1 MIRALLDW
9 VLELLPDHDID
20 GNLLQNPPENKV
32 GEYPHHPIVYARPI
46 GELLGA
52 MVLVF
57 LAVIGPASIGWLPL
71 LLAAALIGH
80 AAYIALRDRRDI
92 FVLTDMRVFRVT
104 GIFSTKRATV
114 PINRILDVTVER
126 PLLGRWPLSYGH
138 MTFESAAQEQGVRHI
153 RYIADVD
160 LIDRAIQKVVQDA
173 GLRGRRPDQRG
184 SAAEQQR
191 MIDQQHFTN
200 GG

>member
-1 MIRALLDW
+1 MQTRT
-9 VLELLPDHDID
+9 LP
-20 GNLLQNPPENKV
+20 
-32 GEYPHHPIVYARPI
+32 A
-46 GELLGA
+46 
-52 MVLVF
+52 
-57 LAVIGPASIGWLPL
+57 
-71 LLAAALIGH
+71 LAA
-80 AAYIALRDRRDI
+80 IALAGTLSAGAARAADPQSPETYQVRFDTTAGPFVVEVQRQLAPLAADRFYRLVKEGYYD
-92 FVLTDMRVFRVT
+92 DMRVFRVT

>member
-1 MIRALLDW
+1 MIRLLLDW
-9 VLELLPDHDID
+9 ILELLPDHDID
-20 GNLLQNPPENKV
+20 GNLLQSPAEHKV
-32 GEYPHHPIVYARPI
+32 GEYPHHPVVYARSAA
-46 GELLGA
+46 ELAGA
-52 MVLVF
+52 ALLVL

-71 LLAAALIGH
+71 ILAMGLVGH
-80 AAYIALRDRRDI
+80 AVYLWLRDQRDI

-126 PLLGRWPLSYGH
+126 PLLGRWPFSYGH

-160 LIDRAIQKVVQDA
+160 LIDHAIQKVVQDA
-173 GLRGRRPDQRG
+173 GLRGRRPG
-184 SAAEQQR
+184 EQQR
-191 MIDQQHFTN
+191 IIDQQF
-200 GG
+200 

>member
-1 MIRALLDW
+1 MIRLLLDW
-9 VLELLPDHDID
+9 ILELLPDHDID
-20 GNLLQNPPENKV
+20 GNLLQNPTEHKV
-32 GEYPHHPIVYARPI
+32 GEYAHHPIVYARPVA
-46 GELLGA
+46 ELLGA
-52 MVLVF
+52 VLLVF

-71 LLAAALIGH
+71 LLAAGLIGH
-80 AAYIALRDRRDI
+80 ATYLWLRDQRDI

-126 PLLGRWPLSYGH
+126 PLLGRWPFTYGH

-160 LIDRAIQKVVQDA
+160 VIDHAIQKVVQDA
-173 GLRGRRPDQRG
+173 GLRGRRPN
-184 SAAEQQR
+184 EQQR
-191 MIDQQHFTN
+191 IIDQQY
-200 GG
+200 

>member
-1 MIRALLDW
+1 MIRGLLDGI
-9 VLELLPDHDID
+9 LELLPDHDID
-20 GNLLQNPPENKV
+20 GNLLQNPAEHKV
-32 GEYPHHPIVYARPI
+32 GEYPHHPIVYARAAA
-46 GELLGA
+46 EVLGA
-52 MVLVF
+52 VLLVV

-71 LLAAALIGH
+71 LLAAALLGH
-80 AAYIALRDRRDI
+80 AGYLWLRDQRDI

-104 GIFSTKRATV
+104 GIVTTKRATV

-126 PLLGRWPLSYGH
+126 PLLGRWPFSYGH

-160 LIDRAIQKVVQDA
+160 LIDHAIQKVVQDA
-173 GLRGRRPDQRG
+173 GLRGRRPG
-184 SAAEQQR
+184 PGGTSAEQQ
-191 MIDQQHFTN
+191 HYTN

>member
-1 MIRALLDW
+1 MIRGLFDW
-9 VLELLPDHDID
+9 ILELLPDHEID
-20 GNLLQNPPENKV
+20 GNLLQNPTEHKV
-32 GEYPHHPIVYARPI
+32 GEYPHHPIVYARSAAELI
-46 GELLGA
+46 GALL
-52 MVLVF
+52 LVV

-71 LLAAALIGH
+71 LLAIALIGH
-80 AAYIALRDRRDI
+80 AAFLWLRDKRDI

-104 GIFSTKRATV
+104 GIVSTKRATV

-126 PLLGRWPLSYGH
+126 PLLGRWPFSYGH

-160 LIDRAIQKVVQDA
+160 LIDHAIQKVVQDA
-173 GLRGRRPDQRG
+173 GLRGRRQNL
-184 SAAEQQR
+184 
-191 MIDQQHFTN
+191 DQQHFTN